1 MEVIS
6 HLSIPPTL
14 HPKKLLHQWRSR
26 EEEVP
31 GSASSH
37 LRQFALAINRHHR
50 CVPWLVAAGEPLLD
64 LSKFALRATDLTR
77 VQQSMGGL
85 ETWGGTK
92 CSPTVGHSQ
101 PGFLW

>member
-1 MEVIS
+1 
-6 HLSIPPTL
+6 
-14 HPKKLLHQWRSR
+14 
-26 EEEVP
+26 
-31 GSASSH
+31 
-37 LRQFALAINRHHR
+37 
-50 CVPWLVAAGEPLLD
+50 VAAGEPLLD